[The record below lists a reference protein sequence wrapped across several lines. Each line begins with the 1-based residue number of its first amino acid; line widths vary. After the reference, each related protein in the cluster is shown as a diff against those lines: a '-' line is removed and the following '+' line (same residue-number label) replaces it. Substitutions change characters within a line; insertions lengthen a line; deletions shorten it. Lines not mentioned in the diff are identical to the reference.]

1 MIFMVTYDSAAEELE
16 QIQKISKDLAA
27 KMSEDR
33 WKTEQ
38 FTQFRKLRHYIEDKP
53 LMDML
58 LYDISQKE
66 PLEYLHQIREKY
78 QMASILLMADIQTS
92 PMEYMRPGIRANSL
106 LLRPWTK
113 QQVEEVLREFI
124 GEYLK
129 MVKREKQEGSKAFV
143 IESKEGRLSVPYD
156 QIYFFEAREKKI
168 YICVGKEEFGFYHT
182 IDKLAEKL
190 PENFV
195 RCHRGF
201 IVNTDKIRKIMLSKS
216 IIYLTDGF
224 DVPLSR
230 SYKSVLKGFGK

>member
-1 MIFMVTYDSAAEELE
+1 MVFMVTYDSAAEELE

-27 KMSEDR
+27 KMSEDQ

-38 FTQFRKLRHYIEDKP
+38 FTQFGKLRRYIEDKP

-66 PLEYLHQIREKY
+66 PLEYLHQIRERY
-78 QMASILLMADIQTS
+78 QMVSILLMADIQTS

-113 QQVEEVLREFI
+113 RQVEEVLQEFI

-168 YICVGKEEFGFYHT
+168 YICVGREEFGFYYT